1 MRDSKKIFCFCLLD
15 EASVSLGA
23 RIKRSGT
30 TKTRTTR
37 DLSDFFSK
45 GIDLIGA
52 IVPKI
57 APDLGLGSELSE
69 NIGILVKLVGKLVE
83 NTAFRAKSSDSSF
96 KLRRLP
102 IYGLIFKV
110 QNEQNML
117 AEPGVEPIQMKQ
129 SEFLDAKHIMSVLFV
144 CHKTS
149 DMISDLYLSLICLIY
164 FWFF

>member
-1 MRDSKKIFCFCLLD
+1 MGSRFKKIFCFCLLD
-15 EASVSLGA
+15 DAPVSLGA
-23 RIKRSGT
+23 RIKRSGA

-45 GIDLIGA
+45 GVDLLGA

-57 APDLGLGSELSE
+57 APDLGLGSEISE
-69 NIGILVKLVGKLVE
+69 NIAIVVELVGKLVE
-83 NTAFRAKSSDSSF
+83 NTAFSSKSSDSSF

-117 AEPGVEPIQMKQ
+117 AEAGVEPIQMKQ
-129 SEFLDAKHIMSVLFV
+129 SEFLDAKHIVSVLFV
-144 CHKTS
+144 CHKTRH
-149 DMISDLYLSLICLIY
+149 D
-164 FWFF
+164 F